1 MKTLE
6 AGKVCNPAIEIVESR
21 FRNSVEMFRAVAASS
36 YPGEVAR
43 VAEMIGDTFAEGHK
57 ALLFGNGGSAS
68 DAQHFCGE
76 LMVRFQAERRPLPA
90 FALCSDTAVLTA
102 CANDY
107 AFEDVFA
114 RQIEALGN
122 PGDLAIGISTSG
134 KSPNVVRALR
144 AAQKCGLLTI
154 LITGPTAGE
163 ACLYSHVVLA
173 APGASTAHIQELHLA
188 SYHAI
193 CELIDARFV

>member
-6 AGKVCNPAIEIVESR
+6 VGEVCNSTIEIVESR
-21 FRNSVEMFRAVAASS
+21 FRNIVDMFRAVAASS
-36 YPGEVAR
+36 YPREVAR
-43 VAEMIGDTFAEGHK
+43 VAEMIGDIFAAGHK
-57 ALLFGNGGSAS
+57 VLLFGNGGSAS

-90 FALCSDTAVLTA
+90 IALCSDTTVLTA

-107 AFEDVFA
+107 AFQDIFA

-154 LITGPTAGE
+154 LFTGPTPGE

-173 APGASTAHIQELHLA
+173 APGASTANIQELHLA